1 MKNHLVYNAR
11 YNWWRYGKCTLW
23 IKHETRVWW
32 LGRVHQLC
40 HCDMGKIQYIP
51 WKRRVLWCW
60 DRVLWQNRCALA
72 AGSPYFE
79 ALFFSPLSAA
89 EGKQRVNLTSY
100 AMKTVELPALAEF
113 LQLDLLLEKLV
124 GSLRCSI
131 NIHNC
136 FKWIKEV
143 VCHTKALLN
152 CY

>member
-1 MKNHLVYNAR
+1 MRGITDDDMENVRCELNTKPGFDDWEGYTNYAIATWER
-11 YNWWRYGKCTLW
+11 FSEY
-23 IKHETRVWW
+23 HE
-32 LGRVHQLC
+32 
-40 HCDMGKIQYIP
+40 
-51 WKRRVLWCW
+51 KRRVLWCW

-89 EGKQRVNLTSY
+89 EGKQRVNLTTY